1 MDLKTISTNN
11 RASLRSFLESRFSL
25 AELKNLAFDLGIC
38 YESLDHS
45 TIPDLARTLILHC
58 ERISILGCLILAILE
73 RRYDA
78 TFAKSFT
85 PIPLCEIRSRVIV
98 ILPQDVI
105 QSGATNIQNAL
116 AILAG
121 VKPEDIEIIAA
132 RRGSLQLLISLPKFG
147 AEQLIKSI
155 SACRFLAVQPILDIA
170 QFNKLTENRQESWRL
185 AEGINSYL
193 QSNVIDIDIYTLISN
208 LAETNNSI
216 NNTEWV
222 VDFEAF
228 VRRLSDRDRELLKNL
243 MLGLGTEQ
251 ISKLMN
257 LSIKTILNL
266 RAILGTKIRA
276 FIYSLEGY
284 SDEESVKIT
293 DYILRTPSIR

>member
-1 MDLKTISTNN
+1 M
-11 RASLRSFLESRFSL
+11 
-25 AELKNLAFDLGIC
+25 
-38 YESLDHS
+38 
-45 TIPDLARTLILHC
+45 
-58 ERISILGCLILAILE
+58 
-73 RRYDA
+73 
-78 TFAKSFT
+78 
-85 PIPLCEIRSRVIV
+85 
-98 ILPQDVI
+98 
-105 QSGATNIQNAL
+105 
-116 AILAG
+116 
-121 VKPEDIEIIAA
+121 
-132 RRGSLQLLISLPKFG
+132 
-147 AEQLIKSI
+147 
-155 SACRFLAVQPILDIA
+155 
-170 QFNKLTENRQESWRL
+170 
-185 AEGINSYL
+185 

-293 DYILRTPSIR
+293 DYIL